1 MNKREEAIEF
11 CKTFE
16 DVYEDYPF
24 KDDNWTVMRHKKNKK
39 SFACIYERQG
49 HIWINV
55 KCDPD
60 VTYFWRSAFES
71 VVPGYHMNKEHWNSI
86 ILDGNIEDGPIKTM
100 IEDSYTLTLPK
111 KVKNI

>member
-39 SFACIYERQG
+39 SFAYIYE
-49 HIWINV
+49 
-55 KCDPD
+55 
-60 VTYFWRSAFES
+60 
-71 VVPGYHMNKEHWNSI
+71 
-86 ILDGNIEDGPIKTM
+86 
-100 IEDSYTLTLPK
+100 
-111 KVKNI
+111 